1 MKKQIHH
8 PTKSLPITSTQELFK
23 NALFKLFE
31 SMEVGS
37 LTLKTRY
44 DGESYRFG
52 NGDRHEVDAHIEVTD
67 PTFFKQVALYT
78 DIGIAESYIAGKW
91 ETKSIYNVMK
101 FFILNLSNSQVMSG
115 AKGRFSIPLKLL
127 NLGSFIGHLLRGNSI
142 KNSRK
147 NIVEHYDL
155 SNDLY
160 KEFLDPSLTY
170 SSALFHK
177 DSDENL
183 EDAQNRKYRRLADS
197 LMLSEED
204 TLLEIGSGWGSMAL
218 FAAQNYG
225 CKVKTFT
232 ISDEQFR
239 LAKER
244 IKASSVSHLIEIEL
258 LDYRHIPAKYGRIFT
273 KAVSIEMVE
282 AVGDKYMDKY
292 AKVIGDCL
300 VKDGLFAIQA
310 ITSPNCR
317 YDEMKNGVD
326 FIKKHIFPGSQ
337 LPSIHKLS
345 DSFYRMADFDMIN
358 LKDFGTDYS
367 KTLNIWQDSFNQSID
382 KIKKLGFDDG
392 FIRKWN
398 YYFSYC
404 SAAFAM
410 KNISVVQILFSRP
423 NNAQLRN

>member
-8 PTKSLPITSTQELFK
+8 PTKSLPISNTQEFFK
-23 NALFKLFE
+23 NALFRLFE
-31 SMEVGS
+31 SMDIGS

-52 NGDRHEVDAHIEVTD
+52 NGDRNEVDAHIEVTD

-78 DIGIAESYIAGKW
+78 DMGIAEAYLAGKW
-91 ETKSIYNVMK
+91 ETESIYNVIK
-101 FFILNLSNSQVMSG
+101 FFILNLSKSQVMSG
-115 AKGRFSIPLKLL
+115 AKGRFSLPLKLL
-127 NLGSFIGHLLRGNSI
+127 NLSSLLGHIFRENSI

-155 SNDLY
+155 SNELY
-160 KEFLDPSLTY
+160 KVFLDPSLTY
-170 SSALFHK
+170 SSAIF
-177 DSDENL
+177 DNESDIDL
-183 EDAQNRKYRRLADS
+183 ESAQYRKYQRLADQ
-197 LMLSEED
+197 LMLDEND

-218 FAAQNYG
+218 FAAENYG

-244 IKASSVSHLIEIEL
+244 IDKSSASHLIEIQL
-258 LDYRHIPAKYGRIFT
+258 LDYRHIPKKYGRIFT

-300 VKDGLFAIQA
+300 VPDGLFAIQA
-310 ITSPNCR
+310 ITSPNSR

-345 DSFYRMADFDMIN
+345 DSFYRMADFDIVN

-367 KTLNIWQDSFNQSID
+367 KTLNLWQESFNQSLDNIRR
-382 KIKKLGFDDG
+382 LGFDDR

-423 NNAQLRN
+423 NNARLK

>member
-78 DIGIAESYIAGKW
+78 DIGIAEAYIAGKW
-91 ETKSIYNVMK
+91 ETKSIFNVMK

-127 NLGSFIGHLLRGNSI
+127 NLGSLVGHLLRGNSI

-170 SSALFHK
+170 SSALFDK
-177 DSDENL
+177 DNDESL
-183 EDAQNRKYRRLADS
+183 EEAQNRKYRRLADS
-197 LMLSEED
+197 LMLNEDD

-244 IKASSVSHLIEIEL
+244 IEASSVNHLIEIEL

-300 VKDGLFAIQA
+300 VQDGLFAIQA
-310 ITSPNCR
+310 ITSPNSR

-367 KTLNIWQDSFNQSID
+367 KTLNLWQYSFNQSID

-423 NNAQLRN
+423 NNEKLRN

>member
-23 NALFKLFE
+23 NALFRLFE
-31 SMEVGS
+31 SMDIGS

-52 NGDRHEVDAHIEVTD
+52 NGDRNQVDAHIEVTD

-78 DIGIAESYIAGKW
+78 DMGIAEAYLAGKW
-91 ETKSIYNVMK
+91 ETESIHSVIK
-101 FFILNLSNSQVMSG
+101 FFILNLSKSQVMSG
-115 AKGRFSIPLKLL
+115 AKGRFSLPLKLL
-127 NLGSFIGHLLRGNSI
+127 NLGSLIGHIFRDNSI

-155 SNDLY
+155 SNELY

-170 SSALFHK
+170 SSAIF
-177 DSDENL
+177 DNESDQDL
-183 EDAQNRKYRRLADS
+183 EAAQYRKYKRLADK
-197 LMLSEED
+197 LKLDEND

-218 FAAQNYG
+218 FAAENYG

-244 IKASSVSHLIEIEL
+244 IEKSSVSYLIEIEL
-258 LDYRHIPAKYGRIFT
+258 LDYRYIPKHYGRIFT

-300 VKDGLFAIQA
+300 LPDGLFAIQA
-310 ITSPNCR
+310 ITSPNSR
-317 YDEMKNGVD
+317 YEEMKNGVD

-345 DSFYRMADFDMIN
+345 DSFYRMADFDIVD

-367 KTLNIWQDSFNQSID
+367 KTLNLWQHSFNKSLD
-382 KIKKLGFDDG
+382 GIKKLGFDER

-423 NNAQLRN
+423 NNARLK